1 MNVDLLRTSFEMLK
15 PQAQTLVDRFY
26 AILFERYPRLKPLF
40 AHTAMPEQKVK
51 LIQAL
56 AFVVANLERPETL
69 RATLSGMGERHR
81 GYGVTDEMYEAVG
94 ECLLAAMA
102 DVAGPAWS
110 PTLRDAW
117 TMAYGAVAHLMK
129 SKPAVARA

>member
-1 MNVDLLRTSFEMLK
+1 MNVALLRMSFDLLK

-26 AILFERYPRLKPLF
+26 AILFDRHPRLKPLF
-40 AHTAMPEQKVK
+40 AHTSMPEQKGK

-69 RATLSGMGERHR
+69 RATLGAMGERHR

-94 ECLLAAMA
+94 DALLAAMA
-102 DVAGPAWS
+102 DVAGPSWS

-117 TMAYGAVAHLMK
+117 AMAYGAVAHLMR
-129 SKPAVARA
+129 STPAAAKA